1 MTQLPVDSSANPFT
15 TSDTSLA
22 AYLHMNQHLFVG
34 IKQDPNDAH
43 RKVYVFVK
51 TEETEELEN
60 EYLSGEVTVHPKL
73 YYKSIRIMHKMLR
86 EGTNIDE
93 SISKSNS

>member
-1 MTQLPVDSSANPFT
+1 MTLLQADYSAEPFT

-22 AYLHMNQHLFVG
+22 AYLHMNQHIFIG

-51 TEETEELEN
+51 TEETDELEH
-60 EYLSGEVTVHPKL
+60 EYLSGEITVHPKL

-86 EGTNIDE
+86 EGLNIDE
-93 SISKSNS
+93 SQPKSHR